1 MTNTPSNVLLAGVVG
16 STAYGLAGPD
26 SDVDRLGVF
35 ATPTLDMVGLSR
47 PKESI
52 VQTNPDRSLHEV
64 GKWCSLALGGNPTVM
79 ELVWLPDD
87 LYETRTPLGDQ
98 LIAIRASFLSGP
110 RVRNAYLGYATQQ
123 FKRLDQRGD
132 GSFSADTRKRTSKH
146 ARHLARLL
154 HQGRELYETGHL
166 PIRLPDPEVIRA
178 FGERVAAG
186 SLEEAQALLAAT
198 EEAFDTVRTPLPDQ
212 PDEATVGAW
221 LREVRIAHWDPRTS
235 PPVVGDQPFSSGT
248 RYSSS

>member
-1 MTNTPSNVLLAGVVG
+1 MTNIPGTVLLAGVVG

-26 SDVDRLGVF
+26 SDVDRLGIF
-35 ATPTLDMVGLSR
+35 ATPTLAMVGLSR
-47 PKESI
+47 PKDSI
-52 VQTNPDRSLHEV
+52 VHTNPDRTLHEV

-98 LIAIRASFLSGP
+98 LIAIRTAFLSGP
-110 RVRNAYLGYATQQ
+110 RVRDAYLGYATQQ
-123 FKRLDQRGD
+123 FQRLDRRGD

-166 PIRLPDPEVIRA
+166 PIRLPDPEAIRA
-178 FGERVAAG
+178 FGERVAEG
-186 SLEEAQALLAAT
+186 NTQEAHDLLAAT
-198 EEAFDTVRTPLPDQ
+198 EKAFDTAPTPLPAQ
-212 PDEATVGAW
+212 PDAATVEAW
-221 LREVRIAHWDPRTS
+221 LREVRIAHWN
-235 PPVVGDQPFSSGT
+235 PPAE
-248 RYSSS
+248 R